1 MRGETV
7 PLYTAWQ
14 EARGN
19 RAAAGGQTGGKKK
32 GMKENRNND
41 IDEDMLEDIVKH
53 LDSELE
59 KGAVRMSVVM
69 DGESRGKEVSH
80 KCCQSYGRPAT
91 ETVGLL
97 DMYTDRNAGE
107 PDRQG

>member
-1 MRGETV
+1 MSENIN
-7 PLYTAWQ
+7 Q
-14 EARGN
+14 EKA
-19 RAAAGGQTGGKKK
+19 
-32 GMKENRNND
+32 ND
-41 IDEDMLEDIVKH
+41 IDEAMLEDILKH

-59 KGAVRMSVVM
+59 KGAMRMSVVM
-69 DGESRGKEVSH
+69 DEKAEGKKVSH
-80 KCCQSYGRPAT
+80 KCCNSYGRPAT

>member
-1 MRGETV
+1 MGEDINLKKDVNTN
-7 PLYTAWQ
+7 Q
-14 EARGN
+14 E
-19 RAAAGGQTGGKKK
+19 
-32 GMKENRNND
+32 ND
-41 IDEDMLEDIVKH
+41 VDETMLEDILKH

-59 KGAVRMSVVM
+59 KGAMRMSVVM
-69 DGESRGKEVSH
+69 DEKTRGKEVSH
-80 KCCQSYGRPAT
+80 KCCNSYGRPAT

>member
-1 MRGETV
+1 
-7 PLYTAWQ
+7 
-14 EARGN
+14 
-19 RAAAGGQTGGKKK
+19 
-32 GMKENRNND
+32 MKEHAGTDLNGD
-41 IDEDMLEDIVKH
+41 IDEKMLEDIVRH

-69 DGESRGKEVSH
+69 DDKVRGKDVSH
-80 KCCQSYGRPAT
+80 KCCNSYGRPAT